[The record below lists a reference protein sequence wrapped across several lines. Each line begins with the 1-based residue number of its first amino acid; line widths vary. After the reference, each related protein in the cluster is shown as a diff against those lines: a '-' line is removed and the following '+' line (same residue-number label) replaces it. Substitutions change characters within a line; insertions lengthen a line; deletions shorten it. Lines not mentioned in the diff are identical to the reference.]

1 MDKRTRKQLVNKQF
15 GLIGKNISYSFS
27 QKYFSNKFNKE
38 SILDCSYKNFDL
50 NSIESFPNIFKEN
63 SNIKGLN
70 ITIPY
75 KETIFPYLD
84 KLNSKAKRIGA
95 VNTIR
100 VTKKGKLKGYNTDE
114 YGFRK
119 SLAPYLKKHHKK
131 ALILGTG
138 GASKAIAFALKK
150 LHIQYQFVSR
160 SDHGKFNYNSLS
172 SDIIAEHH
180 LIINCTPL
188 GTFPNINEC
197 PDIPYE
203 AITSKHLLYDLIY
216 NPEETTFLKKGKTK
230 EAVTINGLKML
241 ELQAE
246 KSWSIWNR

>member
-1 MDKRTRKQLVNKQF
+1 MGKKMEKQKANKQF

-27 QKYFSNKFNKE
+27 QKYFSDKFIKE
-38 SILDCSYKNFDL
+38 ELTNCSYKNFDL
-50 NSIESFPNIFKEN
+50 KSIEAFSDIFKVN

-70 ITIPY
+70 VTIPY
-75 KETIFPYLD
+75 KEVIFPHLD

-100 VTKKGKLKGYNTDE
+100 ITKKGKLKGYNTDE

-160 SDHGKFNYNSLS
+160 SSNGNYNYSSLTPEV
-172 SDIIAEHH
+172 IAAHH

-188 GTFPNINEC
+188 GTFPNVDDC
-197 PDIPYE
+197 PNIPYG
-203 AITSKHLLYDLIY
+203 AITDQHLLYDLIY
-216 NPEETTFLKKGKTK
+216 NPEETTFLRKGKSKGAT
-230 EAVTINGLKML
+230 TINGLKML

-246 KSWSIWNR
+246 KAWAIWNK